1 MAPSEN
7 LDEAPNE
14 RDQPALRN
22 HGRRDGLDT
31 MSQFS
36 TKSPLYAP

>member
-7 LDEAPNE
+7 LDEAPHVW
-14 RDQPALRN
+14 DQPVLRN
-22 HGRRDGLDT
+22 QGRWDGLDA